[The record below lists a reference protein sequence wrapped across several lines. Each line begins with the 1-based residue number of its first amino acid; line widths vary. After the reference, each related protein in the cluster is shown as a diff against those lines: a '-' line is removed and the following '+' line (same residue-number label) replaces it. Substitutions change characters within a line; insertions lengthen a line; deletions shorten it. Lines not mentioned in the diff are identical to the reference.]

1 MTRKTGLAA
10 FAMLGIVS
18 VGCKDETVES
28 EDIRTSGIWASF
40 EVLATGNGESSVK
53 SQLRVGGD
61 SGTLVNLTGQ
71 DKLICSVGDALSKTL
86 AKSGDYYKGTFAADA
101 GGTQFKFAFSRGD
114 ADEAA
119 PNSVVTLPDAFTIG
133 GVTDGQQVSR
143 AAALTITWEPST
155 TAGDAMT
162 WTLSGDCLFDSHASV
177 QTDGTLTLQG
187 EDFDATPSADEA
199 AKSGDAEKANCTAK
213 LCLERLR
220 KGTLDPAFAEE
231 EGGKI
236 FAVQKRC
243 VQFVS
248 TP

>member
-1 MTRKTGLAA
+1 MTRKIGL
-10 FAMLGIVS
+10 FALATLGLMS
-18 VGCKDETVES
+18 AGCKDETVES

-61 SGTLVNLTGQ
+61 SGTIVILTGQ
-71 DKLICSVGDALSKTL
+71 DKLVCSAGDTNKTL
-86 AKSGDYYKGTFAADA
+86 SKSGDYYKGTLAVDA
-101 GGTQFKFAFSRGD
+101 GGTQFKFAFNRGD

-119 PNSVVTLPDAFTIG
+119 PNSVVTLPEPFTVT

-143 AAALTITWEPST
+143 AGSLILTWEAST
-155 TAGDAMT
+155 TPVDATT
-162 WTLSGDCLFDSHASV
+162 WTLSGDCLFDTHGNV

-187 EDFDATPSADEA
+187 EDFDATLSAEEG
-199 AKSGDAEKANCTAK
+199 AKTGDAEKANCTAK
-213 LCLERLR
+213 LCLERMR

-236 FAVQKRC
+236 SAVQRRC